1 MAYPLWRRALSAVY
15 TLDRF
20 AAELRQI
27 RQFAGSTDLLS
38 RVMDYFRPSRE
49 DTLDRVERIIAAM
62 TTAERDD
69 PTLIGSVERTRIA
82 QACGVDVGEI
92 ERFFAGFARLSEQMR
107 ELARKSLF
115 RRLWMAIPWVVAV
128 ALVIA
133 RMAGW

>member
-1 MAYPLWRRALSAVY
+1 MSAVY

-92 ERFFAGFARLSEQMR
+92 ERFFAGCARLSEQMR
-107 ELARKSLF
+107 ELAPKSLF